1 MDDKDV
7 KKTQARV
14 FRIASRRIGEAL
26 LRRNFD
32 WVTIDKVVQDI
43 ATIKDLGR
51 IGPYSSLQPL
61 VLPLWTVL
69 VTFGTNTC

>member
-43 ATIKDLGR
+43 ATIK
-51 IGPYSSLQPL
+51 S
-61 VLPLWTVL
+61 
-69 VTFGTNTC
+69 